1 MSTRLALVG
10 ATELLR
16 LPTPE
21 LERLPQSRAEE
32 MTLEPGDLVIDGELI
47 AGFVPDSSCARA
59 NAEGC
64 AVVPGFVDCHT
75 HLPFGGWRAEEY
87 AQKVAGTPYAD
98 IARAGGGIRASARA
112 LATLSDE
119 QILSQA
125 RALAAEMLSHGTT
138 TFECK
143 SGYGLS
149 VEGELRALRL
159 AGRLLDEVPQSGS
172 VTALLAHAI
181 PDGFSAS
188 SWIDQVEGMLDA
200 VQSQTR
206 ANALDIFVETFA
218 FSNEDLQRLGRCAA
232 ERGMTLRTHVEQLS
246 TRGSVPIAVAA
257 GARSV
262 DHLSCM
268 PLADIPV
275 LVDSDCAAVL
285 LPGAEF
291 LGAEHTAP
299 ARELADSGAICVL
312 ATDLN
317 PGTSPITSM
326 PLIAGLAVRRYG
338 WTIKQALLAMTLNAA
353 WVLERSHEVGALSP
367 GRRADVLLLDGPVD
381 QIPYRF
387 GHNPVAA
394 VIVGGQ
400 LAWVREDHAWRFPEL
415 VA

>member
-1 MSTRLALVG
+1 MSAPLALVG
-10 ATELLR
+10 ATEVLR
-16 LPTPE
+16 LPE
-21 LERLPQSRAEE
+21 EGLERLPQSRADELR
-32 MTLEPGDLVIDGELI
+32 LEPGDLVIDGEHI
-47 AGFVPDSSCARA
+47 AGFEADSSCARV

-64 AVVPGFVDCHT
+64 AVLPGFIDCHT

-87 AQKVAGTPYAD
+87 AEKVAGTPYAE
-98 IARAGGGIRASARA
+98 IARAGGGIRASAKA
-112 LATLSDE
+112 LATLGDE
-119 QILSQA
+119 QILAQA
-125 RALAAEMLSHGTT
+125 HALAAEMLRHGTT

-143 SGYGLS
+143 SGYGMS
-149 VEGELRALRL
+149 IEGELRALRL

-181 PDGFSAS
+181 PDGYTTAT
-188 SWIDQVEGMLDA
+188 WMDAVEGMLDT

-218 FSNEDLQRLGRCAA
+218 FSNEDMQRLGRRAG

-246 TRGSVPIAVAA
+246 TRGSVPLAIAA

-262 DHLSCM
+262 DHISCM
-268 PLADIPV
+268 PVADIAA
-275 LVDSDCAAVL
+275 LVGSDCAAVL

-291 LGAEHTAP
+291 IGAEHTPP

-317 PGTSPITSM
+317 PGTSPISSM
-326 PLIAGLAVRRYG
+326 PLIAGLAVRRYN
-338 WTIKQALLAMTLNAA
+338 WSIKEALLAMTLNAA
-353 WVLERSHEVGALSP
+353 WVLERSHETGALSR
-367 GRRADVLLLDGPVD
+367 GRRADVLLLDGPVS

-394 VIVGGQ
+394 VIIAGRPV
-400 LAWVREDHAWRFPEL
+400 WVRDDHAWRFEEL
-415 VA
+415 AA